1 MNHSTLIPTSS
12 PHHLPLPPLH
22 STAPTRFSL
31 SLSHHISRISYFI
44 SLFFSCY
51 STCAGM
57 LLLLRNFRLK
67 VVIWV
72 TQSTRGRENMC
83 PLLGTVRYAFLQDS
97 FGCFLDL
104 MVAENP
110 PFWRYTMFIS
120 CYIFRAWFF
129 FFPFTFLDQ
138 FVQSSSFYFI
148 FFIGCVNMIFYFS
161 ELCRSWLVY
170 WNRLVGLFMRRHPRV
185 LFSKT
190 QIIRLDLVAV
200 PCCNAII
207 FPTMDWVSQI
217 AKQKQHSLSL
227 SLSPYVCVRALL
239 LACGTRIQDVL

>member
-1 MNHSTLIPTSS
+1 MCTLLFEIRILLSFFKRKISSKTRVECPNESLYSHPYVFTSS
-12 PHHLPLPPLH
+12 SSTPSTPLYCTHKVL
-22 STAPTRFSL
+22 SL

-110 PFWRYTMFIS
+110 PFWRYIMFIS

-129 FFPFTFLDQ
+129 FFPPYLSGSIRSIKFFL
-138 FVQSSSFYFI
+138 FY
-148 FFIGCVNMIFYFS
+148 IFYRVC
-161 ELCRSWLVY
+161 EYDL
-170 WNRLVGLFMRRHPRV
+170 LFFWIM
-185 LFSKT
+185 
-190 QIIRLDLVAV
+190 
-200 PCCNAII
+200 
-207 FPTMDWVSQI
+207 
-217 AKQKQHSLSL
+217 
-227 SLSPYVCVRALL
+227 
-239 LACGTRIQDVL
+239 